1 MNASYVY
8 DAGALMAIESDD
20 RRMWAIHRTALAQ
33 NREIVVPAIVV
44 GQAWRDGRRQAR
56 LARLLRTCQVEPIEL
71 ETAKAAGVLC
81 GQAGSSDVVGATVM
95 VTALAH
101 RANIVTSDHKDMTE
115 LAKACRAQPIPVVIG
130 V

>member
-8 DAGALMAIESDD
+8 DAGALIAIESDD
-20 RRMWAIHRTALAQ
+20 RRMWAIHKTALAQ

-44 GQAWRDGRRQAR
+44 AQAWRDGRKQAR
-56 LARLLRTCQVEPIEL
+56 LGRILRTCEIEPTEL

-81 GQAGSSDVVGATVM
+81 GQAGSSDVVDATVV

-101 RANIVTSDHKDMTE
+101 RASIVTSDHKDIIDLTN
-115 LAKACRAQPIPVVIG
+115 ACGARPIPIVIR